1 MLVEDIGFPE
11 IALEGGSGRR
21 RQTGTGFA
29 DEKKKIFAIFLKEK
43 QIPTKELFGK
53 VLIAAGSAGM
63 CGAAYLSALTAYRAG
78 AGLVKVLTVE
88 ENRPILQG
96 LLPEAIIASYTP
108 DQLIQGRE
116 EFKEMIEEQMKWA
129 SVVVLGPGL
138 EVSLM

>member
-1 MLVEDIGFPE
+1 M
-11 IALEGGSGRR
+11 
-21 RQTGTGFA
+21 
-29 DEKKKIFAIFLKEK
+29 
-43 QIPTKELFGK
+43 
-53 VLIAAGSAGM
+53 LIAAGSAGM

-78 AGLVKVLTVE
+78 AGLVKILTVE

-108 DQLIQGRE
+108 DQLLQGRE